1 MRMDRL
7 RPWAIVP
14 LRVVVGVG
22 FVVHGYAKWTHGPAN
37 FGNLLQQI
45 GVPLPLPTAWLVT
58 GLEFFGGIALII
70 GIGVSLAALPLMA
83 SMFVAMVQVQAR
95 YGFSS
100 VNTIGLTQ
108 HGPVFGPPGYEIN
121 LLYIAALAAL
131 AVLGPGP
138 LSVARGIGGRETEH
152 RRSRLSR

>member
-1 MRMDRL
+1 MTMDRL

-37 FGNLLQQI
+37 FGKLLQQI
-45 GVPLPLPTAWLVT
+45 GVPLPLTTAWLVT

-83 SMFVAMVQVQAR
+83 SMFVAMIQVQAR

-108 HGPVFGPPGYEIN
+108 QGPVFGPPGYEIN

-131 AVLGPGP
+131 VVLGPGP
-138 LSVARGIGGRETEH
+138 LSVARGIGGREAVH
-152 RRSRLSR
+152 RRS